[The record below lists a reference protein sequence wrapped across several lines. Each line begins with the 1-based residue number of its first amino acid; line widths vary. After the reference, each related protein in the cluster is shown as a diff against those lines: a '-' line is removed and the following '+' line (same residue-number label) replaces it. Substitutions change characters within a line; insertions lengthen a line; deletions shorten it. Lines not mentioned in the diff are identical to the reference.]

1 MPEQDDDAL
10 GDILSDRLKGTRNGA
25 EEDETDGGDERE
37 EATEADESPPPE
49 DDGSGEAASGS
60 AAADSSGGAGSPR
73 STQITDVDADS
84 DAEAVD
90 GDATEGTAAADDA
103 AGPGALDA
111 EHAVDDDTTADEDA
125 GTTRSRSP
133 FPLYIQPSLK
143 ESVDGRFDRFNAERT
158 LDDEPQV
165 EKHAH
170 FIQGLLRAGL
180 DHPDLEEYVLE
191 EFREE

>member
-10 GDILSDRLKGTRNGA
+10 GDILSDRLKGTKNGDD
-25 EEDETDGGDERE
+25 EDDDRGDDGDE
-37 EATEADESPPPE
+37 ASEADEGAASE
-49 DDGSGEAASGS
+49 DGEAATGEEAETASPETAES
-60 AAADSSGGAGSPR
+60 AQR
-73 STQITDVDADS
+73 TQITDADADGES
-84 DAEAVD
+84 ADGEAAGGGDGAEGTG
-90 GDATEGTAAADDA
+90 GDAADVDRATDADTEADD
-103 AGPGALDA
+103 
-111 EHAVDDDTTADEDA
+111 DA

-133 FPLYIQPSLK
+133 FPLYIRPSLK
-143 ESVDGRFDRFNAERT
+143 ESVNQRFDRFNAERT

-191 EFREE
+191 EFRED

>member
-10 GDILSDRLKGTRNGA
+10 GDILSDRLKGTKNGDD
-25 EEDETDGGDERE
+25 EDEDRVDHGDE
-37 EATEADESPPPE
+37 ASEADESAASE
-49 DDGSGEAASGS
+49 DGEAATGEAAEAS
-60 AAADSSGGAGSPR
+60 AEAEPSETAESAQR
-73 STQITDVDADS
+73 TQITDTDADGEF
-84 DAEAVD
+84 AD
-90 GDATEGTAAADDA
+90 GEAADDVGGVEGAGGDA
-103 AGPGALDA
+103 ADVDRATDA
-111 EHAVDDDTTADEDA
+111 DTEADDDA

-133 FPLYIQPSLK
+133 FPLYIRPSLK
-143 ESVDGRFDRFNAERT
+143 ESVNQRFDRFNAERT

-191 EFREE
+191 EFRED